1 MLIVFTYI
9 ERETFTVF
17 FITRQYASSV
27 QEIVS
32 KKKRYTFFPPL
43 NVVFLYLLIYFSATI
58 INSYFVFLN

>member
-17 FITRQYASSV
+17 FITRLYASSV

-32 KKKRYTFFPPL
+32 KKKKRYNFFPPL
-43 NVVFLYLLIYFSATI
+43 NGCMSLFTYLF
-58 INSYFVFLN
+58 